1 MTEFEFDKK
10 KSQINKKKHGID
22 FIEAQILWED
32 PDRIEIQ
39 LKTLDEAR
47 YLLIGK
53 ISEKRWSAILTYRG
67 DRVRIIS
74 VRRSRKEEIEIYES

>member
-32 PDRIEIQ
+32 PDRIEIP

-53 ISEKRWSAILTYRG
+53 ISEKRSSAILTYRG